1 MIESDQLHLVLGK
14 GFQGRRIKWSAIFG
28 SIKDTS
34 YRQDNRE
41 KGYTILDRGSTESGG
56 QFTPPHFL
64 ECGVK
69 SMLFDPNFF
78 MQKSMVGS
86 LFVEALNV
94 NVVVF
99 LR

>member
-1 MIESDQLHLVLGK
+1 VL
-14 GFQGRRIKWSAIFG
+14 FSVLSNPRY
-28 SIKDTS
+28 TS

-41 KGYTILDRGSTESGG
+41 KGYTIIDRGSTESEG

-94 NVVVF
+94 NVVVY